1 MTTGR
6 GLPGPSLVVVT
17 ETTEAPASS
26 ELSEAAIAAFRHQLE
41 GQVSVSASL
50 VQDSLLDLWG
60 LMPEGDGRSEIE
72 KWLTETLNRSLYAVQ
87 EVDARL
93 AAVLPSSN

>member
-1 MTTGR
+1 
-6 GLPGPSLVVVT
+6 VT

-26 ELSEAAIAAFRHQLE
+26 DQTEAAITAFRHQLE

-60 LMPEGDGRSEIE
+60 LMPEGDSRSEIE
-72 KWLTETLNRSLYAVQ
+72 RWITETLGRSLYAVQ

-93 AAVLPSSN
+93 AAVLPASVH